1 MKSLGFSELWADKRR
16 RAAVLLV
23 ALAAVVVGAAGMFVV
38 NRTWFSS
45 GVSAPTQAGAEHG
58 DNGGRGVGEEAES
71 MAITLSKEKWE
82 VAGLRI
88 APVKRGAMSSVAWVT
103 GKLSLNEDRLAHI
116 YSLVDGRV
124 HEVLVQFGDD
134 VKQGQPLAVVDSKEV
149 GAAKLALFKNRL
161 DAEFAKVNDEWRQ
174 KINTNTQELIKALQ
188 KGAPITQIDDMF
200 GDKPMGDY
208 RQQMLVAYASLH
220 KSKADYERLQSLG
233 ANVVAGKQLITAK
246 ANFESDQATFLALQE
261 QLKFTAWQQS
271 LLSEQ
276 KLKQAEQAVAVSE
289 SQLYI
294 LGYSREDLLAIDLN
308 SENESISHYEIH
320 APFDGAVI
328 SKNVVIAERVG
339 TNTQMFQVAD
349 LSTLWVQAD
358 IYQKDLPKLKLLG
371 KTLHFRTPDSD
382 HEHTAKIFYTG
393 DILDPATRTV
403 RLRAIV
409 ENPERRLKPGM
420 FVEVGLPGESLVDV
434 ITTPSSALQEIEGQ
448 DVVFVQTGPEEFE
461 KRDVTIGARSG
472 DVVQIRTGLQPDDKV
487 VVAGGFALK
496 SELMKEFMAD
506 DD

>member
-23 ALAAVVVGAAGMFVV
+23 ALAALVLGAAGMFAV
-38 NRTWFSS
+38 NRTWLSS
-45 GVSAPTQAGAEHG
+45 GAAAPTQAKPEHR
-58 DNGGRGVGEEAES
+58 DQGGRGVGEEAKS
-71 MAITLSKEKWE
+71 MTITLSKEKWD
-82 VAGLRI
+82 VAGLRV
-88 APVKRGAMSSVAWVT
+88 APVKRGTMSGVAWVT

-116 YSLVDGRV
+116 YSLVEGRV
-124 HEVLVQFGDD
+124 NAVLVQFGED
-134 VKQGQPLAVVDSKEV
+134 VKQGQALAVIDSKEV

-174 KINTNTQELIKALQ
+174 KINTNTQELIKALE
-188 KGAPITQIDDMF
+188 KGAPITQIDDLF

-220 KSKADYERLQSLG
+220 KSKADYERLQSVG
-233 ANVVAGKQLITAK
+233 VSVVAGKQLITAK

-294 LGYSREDLLAIDLN
+294 LGYRRKDLSTIDLN
-308 SENESISHYEIH
+308 SENESISHYEIR
-320 APFDGAVI
+320 APFNGVVI
-328 SKNVVIAERVG
+328 GKNVVVAERVG

-371 KTLHFRTPDSD
+371 ETLHFRTPNSD

-403 RLRAIV
+403 RLQATV
-409 ENPERRLKPGM
+409 ENPERLLKPGM
-420 FVEVGLPGESLVDV
+420 FVEVGLPGAALVDV
-434 ITTPSSALQEIEGQ
+434 ITTPASALQEIEGK
-448 DVVFVQTGPEEFE
+448 DVVFVQTGSEEFE
-461 KRDVTIGARSG
+461 KREVTVGARSG
-472 DVVQIRTGLQPDDKV
+472 DVVQISSGLQADDKV

-496 SELMKEFMAD
+496 SELMKEFMVGD
-506 DD
+506 E